1 MVTSNHFIIVMLQI
15 IKTYQTKIKKRDL
28 AFVIPNLALSYYL
41 TILLSYQRQSLVIL
55 KPNFKMSLI
64 VSIDV
69 SIAFEYLHDNIGDLV
84 PQIHAVEFFVA
95 EAWYQFKTFHCV
107 PLCS

>member
-55 KPNFKMSLI
+55 KSNFSNQAFLKMLRSNT
-64 VSIDV
+64 D
-69 SIAFEYLHDNIGDLV
+69 LHHHHT
-84 PQIHAVEFFVA
+84 PQ
-95 EAWYQFKTFHCV
+95 
-107 PLCS
+107 

>member
-55 KPNFKMSLI
+55 KPNFSNQAFLKMLRSNT
-64 VSIDV
+64 D
-69 SIAFEYLHDNIGDLV
+69 LHHHHT
-84 PQIHAVEFFVA
+84 PQ
-95 EAWYQFKTFHCV
+95 
-107 PLCS
+107 

>member
-28 AFVIPNLALSYYL
+28 AFVIPNLTLSYYL

-55 KPNFKMSLI
+55 KPNFSNQAFLKMLRSNT
-64 VSIDV
+64 D
-69 SIAFEYLHDNIGDLV
+69 LHHHHT
-84 PQIHAVEFFVA
+84 PQ
-95 EAWYQFKTFHCV
+95 
-107 PLCS
+107 

>member
-41 TILLSYQRQSLVIL
+41 TILPSYY
-55 KPNFKMSLI
+55 LI
-64 VSIDV
+64 NVS
-69 SIAFEYLHDNIGDLV
+69 
-84 PQIHAVEFFVA
+84 
-95 EAWYQFKTFHCV
+95 
-107 PLCS
+107 PL